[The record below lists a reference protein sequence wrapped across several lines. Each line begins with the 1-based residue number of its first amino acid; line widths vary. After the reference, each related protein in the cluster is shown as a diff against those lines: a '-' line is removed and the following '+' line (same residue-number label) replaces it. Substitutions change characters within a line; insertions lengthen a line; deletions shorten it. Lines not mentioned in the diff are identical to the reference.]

1 LSGLGIPP
9 HIRDDL
15 ANRTNSKVLLIGI
28 SLNDFVQG
36 MVAPGRGGGV
46 ATGGRVSYCMTMSRA
61 EKASAVL
68 TVRIGAD
75 LTRSLA
81 REARRRRKTKSEVA
95 REILAA
101 GLSGERGGLDAEQEA
116 RRQSLLVSRRRS
128 EREVLE
134 FIEEAADRRGWR

>member
-1 LSGLGIPP
+1 
-9 HIRDDL
+9 
-15 ANRTNSKVLLIGI
+15 
-28 SLNDFVQG
+28 
-36 MVAPGRGGGV
+36 
-46 ATGGRVSYCMTMSRA
+46 MSRA
-61 EKASAVL
+61 EKAFAVL
-68 TVRIGAD
+68 TVRMGAD

-101 GLSGERGGLDAEQEA
+101 GLSGEQGGLDAEQEA

-134 FIEEAADRRGWR
+134 FIEEAADTRGWR